1 MNQQKAPPLRSPSP
15 RTRLFATAPASG
27 KRTRIAVVRGNG
39 EWHMVALQPFAEGE
53 RILSI
58 EGEIVPEPS
67 QRSIQV
73 DEGKHVEIPEAEM
86 KDLERVFDAYPW
98 RFLNHSCAPSA
109 RVEGRKLLAVRALA
123 PWEEI
128 TFDYNTTEDSMATP
142 FKCRCGHCGGRMIG
156 GFSRLTR
163 AGQRRLAPNLA
174 PHLRR
179 RLEHKDDSQKS

>member
-15 RTRLFATAPASG
+15 RARLFATAPASG

-58 EGEIVPEPS
+58 EGEIVPQPS
-67 QRSIQV
+67 QHSIQV
-73 DEGKHVEIPEAEM
+73 DEGKHVEIPEAEL

-123 PWEEI
+123 PWEEM

-163 AGQRRLAPNLA
+163 AGKQRLAANLA

-179 RLEHKDDSQKS
+179 RLEGPTE

>member
-1 MNQQKAPPLRSPSP
+1 MNQQKAPPLRPPSP

-39 EWHMVALQPFAEGE
+39 EWHMVALRPFSEGE

-58 EGEIVPEPS
+58 EGELVAQPS
-67 QRSIQV
+67 QHSIQV
-73 DEGKHVEIPEAEM
+73 DEDRHVEIPEDEL

-109 RVEGRKLLAVRALA
+109 RVEGRQLLAVRSLT
-123 PWEEI
+123 PWDEI
-128 TFDYNTTEDSMATP
+128 TFDYNTTESEMATP
-142 FKCRCGHCGGRMIG
+142 FRCRCGHCGGSRIG
-156 GFSRLTR
+156 GFARLTR
-163 AGQRRLAPNLA
+163 ADQQRLAPNLA

-179 RLEHKDDSQKS
+179 RLERRDESQKS